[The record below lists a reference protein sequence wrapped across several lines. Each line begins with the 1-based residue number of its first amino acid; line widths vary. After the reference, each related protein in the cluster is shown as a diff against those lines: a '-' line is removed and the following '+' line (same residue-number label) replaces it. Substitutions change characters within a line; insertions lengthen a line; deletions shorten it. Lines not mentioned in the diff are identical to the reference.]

1 MKFTIKQI
9 AVQAGVSKATVDR
22 ALHNRGAVHAR
33 TLRRITQALQDLE
46 TQERSSLAAGRTLQF
61 DVIMHTPERFS
72 RLVSQARI
80 QIISATLGHV
90 DGGTVSY
97 R

>member
-1 MKFTIKQI
+1 MPFYVCAFYPKKS
-9 AVQAGVSKATVDR
+9 AAA
-22 ALHNRGAVHAR
+22 NGA
-33 TLRRITQALQDLE
+33 
-46 TQERSSLAAGRTLQF
+46 
-61 DVIMHTPERFS
+61 
-72 RLVSQARI
+72 ARI